1 MDNIHKNHIKIG
13 KHIIQY
19 ETATESDRG
28 PGFYIIGS
36 DHKYGPYVHAYDAI
50 DEILMWQEV

>member
-1 MDNIHKNHIKIG
+1 MPKIHKNHIKIG
-13 KHIIQY
+13 NRIIQY
-19 ETATESDRG
+19 ETAAESDRG
-28 PGFYIIGS
+28 PGFYIIGP